1 MGHDTDNCPVLRG
14 QPLIERPPH
23 GASTIL
29 RRLADQIDK
38 NDADTFGGVA
48 VIVPPQDAG
57 APIEILILDPAKN
70 AAQFYATIKT
80 RLEGQLADLEVL
92 QRQAQAGFGRR

>member
-1 MGHDTDNCPVLRG
+1 MTDG

-23 GASTIL
+23 GAATIL

-38 NDADTFGGVA
+38 NDADSFGGVA

-57 APIEILILDPAKN
+57 APIELLILDPARN

-80 RLEGQLADLEVL
+80 RLEAQLEDLQNQ
-92 QRQAQAGFGRR
+92 QRTAQGFGQRR